1 MKFILWGV
9 CFFLLSCS
17 SINQSSHKSK
27 FYTIRLKP
35 GSDLKKSLNEFAN
48 EKHLKAASIVTAVG
62 SLKDY
67 NLRFAN
73 QKDGAMKS
81 GHFEIVSLVGT
92 LSLKGSHIHLAVSDE
107 KGATIG
113 GHLLDGNLIYT
124 TCEITLVE
132 DLEKEFIRET
142 DETYGFQELKVIP
155 RN

>member
-1 MKFILWGV
+1 M
-9 CFFLLSCS
+9 
-17 SINQSSHKSK
+17 NQSFTKSK
-27 FYTIRLKP
+27 LFTIRLKP
-35 GSDLKKSLNEFAN
+35 GSDLKKSLLSFAN
-48 EKHLKAASIVTAVG
+48 DNHLKAASIVTAVG
-62 SLKDY
+62 SLTDY

-73 QKDGAMKS
+73 QKDGSKKS

-132 DLEKEFIRET
+132 DLEKEFIREI